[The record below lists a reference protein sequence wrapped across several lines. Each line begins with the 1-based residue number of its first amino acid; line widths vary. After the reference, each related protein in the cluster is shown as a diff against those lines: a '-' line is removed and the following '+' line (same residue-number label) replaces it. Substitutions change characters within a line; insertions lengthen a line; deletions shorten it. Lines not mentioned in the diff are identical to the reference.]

1 MPPTPDEHAAP
12 PLRRQQLKFR
22 QLRES
27 YAILRLAP
35 DAAIPAWAA
44 SREFTSITRT
54 ADEVSIVCPT
64 GNIPEDV
71 SSGPRWTCLK
81 LEGPFLFSQTGIL
94 LSFIQPLSGN
104 GVPIFAVS
112 TYDTDYVLIQE
123 EHMGGVVELLRK
135 AGHELCQ

>member
-1 MPPTPDEHAAP
+1 MPIADESSAKH
-12 PLRRQQLKFR
+12 LRRQQLKFR
-22 QLRES
+22 QLRGS
-27 YAILRLAP
+27 YAIVRLAP
-35 DAAIPAWAA
+35 DAPIPAWAT

-54 ADEVSIVCPT
+54 TDEVSIVCPA

-71 SSGPRWTCLK
+71 SSGPPWTCLK

-123 EHMGGVVELLRK
+123 EHMGGVIELLRK
-135 AGHELCQ
+135 AGHELVS

>member
-1 MPPTPDEHAAP
+1 MEKQPH
-12 PLRRQQLKFR
+12 LKFR
-22 QLRES
+22 QLRGPF
-27 YAILRLAP
+27 AIIRFAP
-35 DAAIPAWAA
+35 SAPIPTWAT
-44 SREFTSITRT
+44 SGEFTSITRT
-54 ADEVSIVCPT
+54 AGEISIVCPA
-64 GNIPEDV
+64 GNIPTDV

-94 LSFIQPLSGN
+94 LSFILPLSGN

-135 AGHELCQ
+135 AGHELVT

>member
-1 MPPTPDEHAAP
+1 MP
-12 PLRRQQLKFR
+12 QSLKFR
-22 QLRES
+22 QLRGA
-27 YAILRLAP
+27 YAIVRLAP
-35 DAAIPAWAA
+35 DAPIPAWAT

-54 ADEVSIVCPT
+54 TDEVSIVCPA
-64 GNIPEDV
+64 GNIPEEV
-71 SSGPRWTCLK
+71 SFGPRWICLK

-123 EHMGGVVELLRK
+123 EHMGGVIELLRK